1 MTDSPKVPVAEDLQE
16 LHHMA
21 ISEDAAICVW
31 RDGVWICEGDCSHAW
46 WHDLDKLIER
56 TSRAEAALEVVEQ
69 ERTAL
74 ENICQYGVDDGSPD
88 RMLRD
93 HRRYESWCLHQ
104 AQNPDQSEQA
114 KWVGLACDARAFIKQ
129 YGGLDAQENLIDRCK
144 KAEAALE
151 ALQQE
156 NARLKAEGEA
166 K

>member
-1 MTDSPKVPVAEDLQE
+1 MTDSPKVPMPEIRRFEPRHARTMKGECSAACVEAE
-16 LHHMA
+16 
-21 ISEDAAICVW
+21 
-31 RDGVWICEGDCSHAW
+31 EGPFVTYADHV
-46 WHDLDKLIER
+46 ER